1 MRTLL
6 FFTILLTAFAAC
18 NNLDDAS
25 LAKRN
30 TFVTQFDEAYSMEAT
45 DIEIIPGG
53 YMILGNRTV
62 ELEDTTYTQTV
73 LLEVDKNGNR
83 VGDFH
88 FYNGGSGKAFKYIDN
103 GTLTGYIII
112 GDSIYTDPTAE
123 QAANVTISSMRI
135 LILNS
140 TMDEV
145 GKLYISDKRPISGAN
160 PVKTDYFGGTVNL
173 TNDGIVF
180 LGSFKEGI
188 INQQAAPEKQML
200 FAVDNAFDSA
210 WFKTYDLLGNT
221 FANSKS
227 VHYYDDHILWA
238 TSVLDIQGDF
248 TSSYITIP
256 YAAEGAGIDNNNSI
270 GATTTQSFIASDM
283 QPANSPEV
291 GYGVVGTY
299 SESTDGSE
307 GNVFFFR
314 VFTNG
319 NIIPGSDRYFDGIES
334 FKPDSL
340 DINKNFSSIV
350 DTGEAITATK
360 DGGFLL
366 AGSFT
371 TNPDK
376 GKGGEDILLIKVNF
390 LGNLVWS
397 KTYGGA
403 GDETISA
410 VTEASDGS
418 LLICGTNN
426 LGDYS
431 SIFLMKVD
439 ANGELKN

>member
-1 MRTLL
+1 MRY
-6 FFTILLTAFAAC
+6 FILLILALTVLWGC
-18 NNLDDAS
+18 NNLEDAN
-25 LAKRN
+25 LANRK
-30 TFVTQFDEAYSMEAT
+30 TFVHFFDEAYNMSASA
-45 DIEIIPGG
+45 IEVIPGG

-62 ELEDTTYTQTV
+62 ELADTTYTQTV

-88 FYNGGSGKAFKYIDN
+88 LYDGGTGKAFKYINNVDFA
-103 GTLTGYIII
+103 GYVIV

-135 LILNS
+135 LVVNS
-140 TMDEV
+140 TFDVV
-145 GKLYISDKRPISGAN
+145 GKLLIADRKPISPAN
-160 PVKTDYFGGTVNL
+160 PIKTDFFGGAVSL
-173 TNDGIVF
+173 TDNGVVF
-180 LGSFKEGI
+180 LGSFKEGVVL
-188 INQQAAPEKQML
+188 QQAAPEKQLL
-200 FAVDNAFDSA
+200 FAVDNNLDSA

-270 GATTTQSFIASDM
+270 GLTTTQSFIANDM
-283 QPANSPEV
+283 QPANSSAL
-291 GYGVVGTY
+291 YGVVGTY
-299 SESTDGSE
+299 SQSTDGSG
-307 GNVFFFR
+307 GNMFFFQ
-314 VFTNG
+314 VFANG
-319 NIIPGSDRYFDGIES
+319 NIVPGSDRYFDGIES
-334 FKPDSL
+334 FKSDSL

-418 LLICGTNN
+418 LLICGTSD

-431 SIFLMKVD
+431 SIFLMKTD
-439 ANGELKN
+439 SNGEIKN